1 MKRAKRG
8 FGSLRIA
15 LTGVMVIG
23 GFALTACDGSSSGAN
38 GVAATPTGS
47 GSSGGTSS
55 GDGSSGSASG
65 GSGAADGSGSSA
77 SAAAV
82 NLQWAAPTENSDGTP
97 LQDLEGYKIHYGTE
111 SQNYTADISVD
122 NPTVT
127 TYLVSTL
134 PAGKYFFA
142 VTAYNS
148 SGAES
153 SPSDE
158 VSATLN

>member
-1 MKRAKRG
+1 M
-8 FGSLRIA
+8 
-15 LTGVMVIG
+15 
-23 GFALTACDGSSSGAN
+23 
-38 GVAATPTGS
+38 
-47 GSSGGTSS
+47 
-55 GDGSSGSASG
+55 
-65 GSGAADGSGSSA
+65 
-77 SAAAV
+77 
-82 NLQWAAPTENSDGTP
+82 
-97 LQDLEGYKIHYGTE
+97 QDLQGYKIHYGTE
-111 SQNYTADISVD
+111 SQTYTADISVD

-148 SGAES
+148 VGVES